1 MARRVIVI
9 VLDSVGIGELPDAAL
24 YGDAGSNTLLNIKKQ
39 RNDMELTHMNRLG
52 LSSIDGASALGDE
65 NEPIG
70 AFGKLA
76 EHSKGKDTTVGH
88 WEIAGI
94 HVNEALPLYPNG
106 FPADLIAQF
115 EDLIGRKTIG
125 NTVGSGTAIIER
137 MGDEHVA
144 TGYPIIYTSAD
155 SVFQIAMHEEII
167 PIKEQY
173 VISKLARDM
182 LIAPHN
188 VSRVITRPFIGTSG
202 SYKRTTNRKDFSLEP
217 IGPTM
222 LDHIKAFGLTVAAV
236 GKIEDIFAGKG
247 VTQVMHTKNNMD
259 GVDKTLQYMD
269 SVKDGLIFT
278 NLVDFDMLYG
288 HRNDVDGYAKALME
302 FDSRVP
308 DIINRMNDEDMLILT
323 ADHGCDPTTPGT
335 DHTREYVPLLVY
347 GVLIRQGVNL
357 NTRESF
363 SDIAATILDYLGV
376 DGKIQGK
383 SFLQEVLLSNRGE
396 SIEPPVAE

>member
-24 YGDAGSNTLLNIKKQ
+24 YGDVGSNTLLNIKKQ

>member
-9 VLDSVGIGELPDAAL
+9 VLDSVGIGELPDAEL
-24 YGDAGSNTLLNIKKQ
+24 YGDIGSNTLLNIKKRQ
-39 RNDMELTHMNRLG
+39 TDMKLIHMNRLG
-52 LSSIDGASALGDE
+52 LSSIDGASALGDVKD
-65 NEPIG
+65 PIG
-70 AFGKLA
+70 SYGKLA

-106 FPADLIAQF
+106 FPSDLIAQF
-115 EDLIGRKTIG
+115 EDLIGRKTMG
-125 NTVGSGTAIIER
+125 NTVGSGTAIIEQ

-167 PIKEQY
+167 PIEEQY
-173 VISKLARDM
+173 EISQIARDI
-182 LIAPHN
+182 LKAPHN

-222 LDHIKAFGLTVAAV
+222 LDHIKSSGLTVAAV

-247 VTQVMHTKNNMD
+247 VTQVVHTKNNMD

-269 SVKDGLIFT
+269 SVKNGLIFT

-308 DIINRMNDEDMLILT
+308 DIINRMNEEDMLIIT

-347 GVLIRQGVNL
+347 GALVCQGVNL
-357 NTRESF
+357 NTRETF
-363 SDIAATILDYLGV
+363 SDIAATVLDYLGV
-376 DGKIQGK
+376 NGNIQGK
-383 SFLQEVLLSNRGE
+383 SFLKE
-396 SIEPPVAE
+396 IFT

>member
-1 MARRVIVI
+1 MAKRVIVI

-24 YGDAGSNTLLNIKKQ
+24 YGDTGSNTLLNIKKQ
-39 RNDMELTHMNRLG
+39 RSDMKLTHMNRLG
-52 LSSIDGASALGDE
+52 LSSIDGASALGDVKD
-65 NEPIG
+65 PIG

-106 FPADLIAQF
+106 FPLDLIAQF
-115 EDLIGRKTIG
+115 EDLIGRKTMG
-125 NTVGSGTAIIER
+125 NTVGSGTAIIEQ

-167 PIKEQY
+167 PIEEQY
-173 VISKLARDM
+173 AISQTARDM
-182 LIAPHN
+182 LKTPHN

-247 VTQVMHTKNNMD
+247 VTQVVHTKNNMD
-259 GVDKTLQYMD
+259 GVDRTLQYMD
-269 SVKDGLIFT
+269 SVKDGLIFA

-288 HRNDVDGYAKALME
+288 HRNDVEGYAKALME

-308 DIINRMNDEDMLILT
+308 EIINHMREEDMLIIT

-335 DHTREYVPLLVY
+335 DHSREYVPLLVY
-347 GVLIRQGVNL
+347 GNLIRPGVNL
-357 NTRESF
+357 NIRETF

-376 DGKIQGK
+376 FGSIQGK
-383 SFLQEVLLSNRGE
+383 SFLEEVSF
-396 SIEPPVAE
+396 